1 MVEESQILT
10 GVALG
15 TRGGAQEGSLALS
28 SNGLTFK
35 KAGGALSPRRAG
47 RFDRLD
53 RLDRLDRFDRSSH
66 ALRLVPLAGGRTVEI
81 KKADIA
87 SMMWS
92 ESSRLDTG
100 SSGTKMSVLRVI
112 LKKKNGSHNFVGFP
126 KSKLAALSSTGL
138 GEAKEVALSTKG
150 HNWGNMSFD
159 ESVLVFKDGDK
170 VAFTVPLSEVQ
181 QATLGRDEV
190 MMQLPIDDTVERAD
204 DALVGISFHIPK
216 DAEDFPDAAEEL
228 PASKA
233 LYDMLKPYTLDTG
246 AGDVVASFDQVGVL
260 VPRGRFDI
268 EMYTSSFHLLGQA
281 HDFRVQYSSIMRIFV
296 LPKTNSSQTVV
307 AVALDPPLRKG
318 QTTYGT
324 VLCQFPNEE
333 QVTVE
338 LQLNDEQLAK
348 LNDKGA
354 KLSKTMSGSSPDIF
368 AKALRGLSG
377 AKLTRTGAF
386 RDSIG
391 EEHAVRCT
399 YKNDDGYLYPLEKA
413 FFYLVKPPTLIPYD
427 DIRSVEFM
435 RQSGAS
441 ASKTFDLTLKMKGSA
456 DDYREQSYLFRSI
469 PRAEWTNLFEWIKAK
484 NLRVENLKEV
494 QEGPVARPGFGD
506 MVGIDPALA
515 AIDAAGSD
523 DDGFEEE
530 DEDFEASESESDGDD
545 SDVEGAA
552 ETVPLAKKKE
562 KKKKEPSQVKSP
574 KSPKSPASQGD
585 KDGKKK
591 RKKKDPNAPKKNL
604 TAFFF
609 FSNEKRAAVT
619 AELKAA
625 NPDMKGVAEIG
636 KRLGEMWKELSDAD
650 KEPYAK
656 QAEED
661 KARYLKEMENY
672 TPPED
677 DGEDE
682 PAAKKGK
689 KAKAKKDPNAP
700 KKNLTAFFFF
710 SNSKRAEVTAELKA
724 ANPDMKGVAEVGRKL
739 GELWKAMSDA
749 DKEPFNAQAV
759 ADKERYEEEMERYK
773 AKQAADGGEGEEG
786 TEEATQAGDDE

>member
-28 SNGLTFK
+28 GHGLTFK
-35 KAGGALSPRRAG
+35 KSG
-47 RFDRLD
+47 
-53 RLDRLDRFDRSSH
+53 
-66 ALRLVPLAGGRTVEI
+66 GGRTVEVKRESI
-81 KKADIA
+81 EK
-87 SMMWS
+87 MMWS
-92 ESSRLDTG
+92 EAPRLDTG
-100 SSGTKMSVLRVI
+100 SSGTKMSVLRVL
-112 LKKKNGSHNFVGFP
+112 LKEKKGSHNFVGFP
-126 KSKLAALSSTGL
+126 KSKLAALASLGL
-138 GEAKEVALSTKG
+138 GEAKEVSLSTSG
-150 HNWGNMSFD
+150 HNWGNMTFD
-159 ESVLVFKDGDK
+159 KSTLVFKDGDK
-170 VAFTVPLSEVQ
+170 VSFTVPLSEVQ

-190 MMQLPIDDTVERAD
+190 MMQLPVDDTVVERAD

-216 DAEDFPDAAEEL
+216 DAEDFPSAGEDL

-296 LPKTNSSQTVV
+296 LPKTNSAQTVV
-307 AVALDPPLRKG
+307 AVALDPPLRRG

-333 QVTVE
+333 NMTVE
-338 LQLNDEQLAK
+338 LQLTQEQLDK
-348 LNDKGA
+348 LNEKGA
-354 KLSKTMSGSSPDIF
+354 KLQKTMTGTAPDVF

-441 ASKTFDLTLKMKGSA
+441 ASKTFDLTLKMKGTM
-456 DDYREQSYLFRSI
+456 DDMREQSYLFRSI

-530 DEDFEASESESDGDD
+530 DDDFEASESESDGDD
-545 SDVEGAA
+545 SEVEGAA
-552 ETVPLAKKKE
+552 ETVPVAKPKKE
-562 KKKKEPSQVKSP
+562 RKKKEPSQAKP
-574 KSPKSPASQGD
+574 AAKMNASQD
-585 KDGKKK
+585 DEGKKK
-591 RKKKDPNAPKKNL
+591 RKKKDPNAPKKAL
-604 TAFFF
+604 TAFIF
-609 FSNEKRAAVT
+609 FSNDKRAEVT

-625 NPDMKGVAEIG
+625 NPDIKGVAEVG
-636 KRLGEMWKELSDAD
+636 KKLGEMWKLLSDDD
-650 KEPYAK
+650 KEPYNK
-656 QAEED
+656 QAEAD
-661 KARYLKEMENY
+661 KERYAKEMENY

-677 DGEDE
+677 DAEEE
-682 PAAKKGK
+682 PPAKKGK
-689 KAKAKKDPNAP
+689 AGVKKAKKDPNAP

-710 SNSKRAEVTAELKA
+710 SSAKRAEVTAELKA
-724 ANPDMKGVAEVGRKL
+724 VNPDMKGVAEVGKKL
-739 GELWKAMSDA
+739 GEMWKALSDA
-749 DKEPFNAQAV
+749 EKEPYNAQAV
-759 ADKERYEEEMERYK
+759 ADKERYETEMAAYKVKLEAEGGEDNEAVDVKSEGGEEMGMET
-773 AKQAADGGEGEEG
+773 QAADG
-786 TEEATQAGDDE
+786 DE